1 MKTSV
6 KHIAA
11 AMALC
16 ILSGTC
22 VTPLSAF
29 ADEPAKPLYGD
40 VNLDQQID
48 VSDAVLL
55 ARFNAEDQSAKIS
68 AEGRGNADVNRDGE
82 VTKDDTLQILEY
94 IAKKRAVLGVQQPQE
109 PVSKAVCLTENL
121 NADEVAGKKADS
133 AFIRAQLGFTAN
145 LLRETDRMESAE
157 RGENE
162 APKNLMISPLSV
174 SLALGMAANGAKG
187 GTLSEMENL
196 FGGDLTI
203 ENLNAYYADYV
214 KNLPSQEGAEM
225 HIANSIWARDNAAR
239 LIVPDAFLR
248 TTKSYY
254 SADFYKAPFDQS
266 TVDDI
271 NGWVKKNTMDM
282 IPKLTDKIY
291 DDEIM
296 YLINAVAFDGAWEW
310 PLLDE
315 QVREGKFTLADGTEV
330 TADMM
335 HDDLGIYLDDGK
347 ATGFMKDYKG
357 GKYSFAAVLPNEGTT
372 VADYI
377 KNMNADSLQ
386 KLLNSASYDTVYTTM
401 PRFSFDY
408 GTSLV
413 PALQKMGMNIAFSD
427 TADLT
432 GLNEI
437 PGTRISKVMHKTFI
451 QVDEKG
457 TKAAAVTAISAADAA
472 MPEEPKRVNL
482 DRPFLFMIVDNE
494 NKLPVFIGYVM
505 DPTQKPE

>member
-1 MKTSV
+1 MKKSI

-11 AMALC
+11 ALALC
-16 ILSGTC
+16 IVSGTC
-22 VTPLSAF
+22 AAPLSAF
-29 ADEPAKPLYGD
+29 ADETTVPVYGD
-40 VNLDQQID
+40 VNLDQKID

-55 ARFNAEDQSAKIS
+55 ARFAAEDRTASITAD
-68 AEGRGNADVNRDGE
+68 GRINADVNRDGDL
-82 VTKDDTLQILEY
+82 TSDDTLQILEY
-94 IAKKRAVLGVQQPQE
+94 ISKKRAVLGVEQPLQ
-109 PVSKAVCLTENL
+109 PVGKSVCLTENL
-121 NADEVAGKKADS
+121 NAENVEGKKADS
-133 AFIRAQLGFTAN
+133 AFVSAQLGFTAN
-145 LLRETDRMESAE
+145 LLRETDLIESKE

-174 SLALGMAANGAKG
+174 SLALGMATNGAKG
-187 GTLSEMENL
+187 ETLAEMETL
-196 FGGDLTI
+196 LGGDLGI
-203 ENLNAYYADYV
+203 DNLNAYYADYV

-254 SADFYKAPFDQS
+254 NADFYKAPFDET
-266 TVDDI
+266 TVEDI
-271 NGWVKKNTMDM
+271 NGWVNDNTKGM
-282 IPKLTDKIY
+282 IPKLIDRIEY
-291 DDEIM
+291 NQIM

-315 QVREGKFTLADGTEV
+315 QVREGKFTLADGTDV

-335 HDDLGIYLDDGK
+335 HDELGVYLDDGR

-377 KNMNADSLQ
+377 KDMNADSLK
-386 KLLNSASYDTVYTTM
+386 KLLDSASYETVYTTL
-401 PRFSFDY
+401 PKFNFDY

-413 PALQKMGMNIAFSD
+413 PALQNMGMNIAFTD
-427 TADLT
+427 EADMT
-432 GLNEI
+432 GMNEI
-437 PGTRISKVMHKTFI
+437 PGTRISNVIHKTYI

-457 TKAAAVTAISAADAA
+457 TKAAAVTAISAADGV
-472 MPEEPKRVNL
+472 MPEEPKHVNL
-482 DRPFLFMIVDNE
+482 NRPFLFMIVDNE

>member
-1 MKTSV
+1 MKKSI

-11 AMALC
+11 ALALC
-16 ILSGTC
+16 IVSGTC
-22 VTPLSAF
+22 AAPLSTF
-29 ADEPAKPLYGD
+29 ADETTVPVYGD
-40 VNLDQQID
+40 VNLDQKID

-55 ARFNAEDQSAKIS
+55 ARFAAEDRTASITAD
-68 AEGRGNADVNRDGE
+68 GRINADVNRDGNL
-82 VTKDDTLQILEY
+82 TSDDTLQILEY
-94 IAKKRAVLGVQQPQE
+94 ISKKRAVLGVEQPPQ
-109 PVSKAVCLTENL
+109 PVGKSVCLTENL
-121 NADEVAGKKADS
+121 NAETVEGKKADS
-133 AFIRAQLGFTAN
+133 AFVDAQLGFTAN
-145 LLRETDRMESAE
+145 LLRETDLIESKE
-157 RGENE
+157 CGENE

-174 SLALGMAANGAKG
+174 SLALGMATNGAKG
-187 GTLSEMENL
+187 ETLAEMEKL
-196 FGGDLTI
+196 LGGDLGI
-203 ENLNAYYADYV
+203 DNLNAYYADYV

-254 SADFYKAPFDQS
+254 NADFYKAPFDET
-266 TVDDI
+266 TVEDI
-271 NGWVKKNTMDM
+271 NGWVNDNTKGM
-282 IPKLTDKIY
+282 IPKLIDRIEY
-291 DDEIM
+291 NQIM

-315 QVREGKFTLADGTEV
+315 QVREGKFTLADGTDV

-335 HDDLGIYLDDGK
+335 HDELGVYLDDGR

-377 KNMNADSLQ
+377 KDMNADSLK
-386 KLLNSASYDTVYTTM
+386 KLLDSASYETVYTTL
-401 PRFSFDY
+401 PKFNFDY

-413 PALQKMGMNIAFSD
+413 PALQNMGMNIAFTD
-427 TADLT
+427 EADMT
-432 GLNEI
+432 GMNEI
-437 PGTRISKVMHKTFI
+437 PGTRISNVIHKTYI

-457 TKAAAVTAISAADAA
+457 TKAAAVTAISAADGV
-472 MPEEPKRVNL
+472 MPEEPKHVNL
-482 DRPFLFMIVDNE
+482 NRPFLFMIVDNE